1 MAPVEFPS
9 SAWLSALQHKLN
21 MDDHYGSVAKSWEG
35 DLFFDIQSDSRLAQ
49 SVGMYL
55 ELWHGACKSVAYGPL
70 PDPPR
75 PPRFV
80 LASSYTNFAAVLLG
94 EINPMTAMMTSRLR
108 VIGDLGYMMR
118 HVPTVLDF
126 VRCAREI
133 TTDVL

>member
-1 MAPVEFPS
+1 
-9 SAWLSALQHKLN
+9 LQQKLN
-21 MDDHYGSVAKSWEG
+21 ADDHYASVAKNWEG

-55 ELWHGACKSVAYGPL
+55 ELWHGACKRVAYGPL
-70 PDPPR
+70 PDSKR

-80 LASSYTNFAAVLLG
+80 LASPYTNFAAVLLG

-133 TTDVL
+133 TTDVR